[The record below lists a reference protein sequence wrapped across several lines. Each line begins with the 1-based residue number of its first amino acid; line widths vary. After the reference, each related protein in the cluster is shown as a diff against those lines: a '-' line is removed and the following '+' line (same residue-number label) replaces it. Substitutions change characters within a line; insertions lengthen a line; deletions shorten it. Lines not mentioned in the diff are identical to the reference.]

1 MHQSAQIVRARPTR
15 LRAGLGAAV
24 VLVLV
29 GLSIAIVAGAVG
41 SHGASRSATQPAA
54 TERAPGHPLNAAPGD
69 SAATGVTIY
78 VHVYGAVARPGL
90 YLLTDGDRIVD
101 LIAVA
106 GGFAPTADQSRVNLA
121 RLLVDGEQVEVLQLG
136 DPAGAGAGS
145 SAGSSVSSKV
155 SINSADSTALQS
167 LPGVGPA
174 TAKLIID
181 WRTKNGRFSVLEDLL
196 SVAGI
201 GEKTLEQLRDL
212 ITL

>member
-29 GLSIAIVAGAVG
+29 GLSIAIIAGAVG
-41 SHGASRSATQPAA
+41 SHGVSRSAAQPAA
-54 TERAPGHPLNAAPGD
+54 TERAPGHPLNVASGD
-69 SAATGVTIY
+69 SAATGITIY

-90 YLLTDGDRIVD
+90 YLLTDGDRLVD
-101 LIAVA
+101 LMAVA

-121 RLLVDGEQVEVLQLG
+121 RLLVDGEQVEVLELG
-136 DPAGAGAGS
+136 DPAGAGAG
-145 SAGSSVSSKV
+145 AGSSASSKV
-155 SINSADSTALQS
+155 SINSADSNALQS

-174 TAKLIID
+174 TAKQIID
-181 WRTKNGRFSVLEDLL
+181 WRTKNGRFTVLEDLL
-196 SVAGI
+196 SVPGI

-212 ITL
+212 ITI